1 MSYIKNYLHS
11 KTNLENEMAIQDHSI
26 EKLEPFKD
34 LHAIHERDWDIL
46 LNAVQKVDKLLL
58 RFSGIC
64 AAVAVQPI
72 PFADIFI
79 LTPIQLYMGTR

>member
-46 LNAVQKVDKLLL
+46 LNAVQKVDKLLYQKL
-58 RFSGIC
+58 L
-64 AAVAVQPI
+64 
-72 PFADIFI
+72 
-79 LTPIQLYMGTR
+79 LTRLNTFKEKGATRTPQNLEK

>member
-11 KTNLENEMAIQDHSI
+11 KTNLENEIAIQDHSI

-46 LNAVQKVDKLLL
+46 LNAVQKVDKLLYQKL
-58 RFSGIC
+58 L
-64 AAVAVQPI
+64 
-72 PFADIFI
+72 
-79 LTPIQLYMGTR
+79 LTRLNTFKEKGVVKTTQNLEK

>member
-11 KTNLENEMAIQDHSI
+11 KTNLENEIAIQDHSI

-46 LNAVQKVDKLLL
+46 LNAVQKVDKLLYQKL
-58 RFSGIC
+58 L
-64 AAVAVQPI
+64 
-72 PFADIFI
+72 
-79 LTPIQLYMGTR
+79 LTTLNTFKEKGVVKTPQNLEK

>member
-11 KTNLENEMAIQDHSI
+11 KTNLENEIAIQDHSI

-46 LNAVQKVDKLLL
+46 LNAVQKVDKLLYQKL
-58 RFSGIC
+58 LLTRLNTFKEKG
-64 AAVAVQPI
+64 AVR
-72 PFADIFI
+72 
-79 LTPIQLYMGTR
+79 TPQNLEK

>member
-11 KTNLENEMAIQDHSI
+11 KTNLENEIAIQDHSI

-46 LNAVQKVDKLLL
+46 LNAVQKVDKLLYQKL
-58 RFSGIC
+58 L
-64 AAVAVQPI
+64 
-72 PFADIFI
+72 
-79 LTPIQLYMGTR
+79 LTRLHTFKEKGSR

>member
-46 LNAVQKVDKLLL
+46 LNAVQKVDKLLYQKL
-58 RFSGIC
+58 L
-64 AAVAVQPI
+64 
-72 PFADIFI
+72 
-79 LTPIQLYMGTR
+79 LTRLNTFKEKGATKTPQNLEK

>member
-46 LNAVQKVDKLLL
+46 LNAVQKVDKLLYQKL
-58 RFSGIC
+58 L
-64 AAVAVQPI
+64 
-72 PFADIFI
+72 
-79 LTPIQLYMGTR
+79 LTRLNTFKEKGATRTPRNLEK

>member
-11 KTNLENEMAIQDHSI
+11 KTNLENEIAIHDHSI

-46 LNAVQKVDKLLL
+46 LNAVQKVDKLLYQKL
-58 RFSGIC
+58 L
-64 AAVAVQPI
+64 
-72 PFADIFI
+72 
-79 LTPIQLYMGTR
+79 LTRLETYKNKNRAKN

>member
-11 KTNLENEMAIQDHSI
+11 KTNLENEIAIQDHSI

-46 LNAVQKVDKLLL
+46 LNAVQKVDKLLYQKL
-58 RFSGIC
+58 L
-64 AAVAVQPI
+64 
-72 PFADIFI
+72 
-79 LTPIQLYMGTR
+79 LTRLNTFKEKGATRTPRNLEK

>member
-11 KTNLENEMAIQDHSI
+11 KTNLENEIAIQDHSI

-46 LNAVQKVDKLLL
+46 LNAVQKVDKLLYQKL
-58 RFSGIC
+58 L
-64 AAVAVQPI
+64 
-72 PFADIFI
+72 
-79 LTPIQLYMGTR
+79 LTRLNTIKEKGVVKTPQHLEK

>member
-11 KTNLENEMAIQDHSI
+11 KTNLENEIAIQNHSI

-46 LNAVQKVDKLLL
+46 LNAVQKVDKLLYQKL
-58 RFSGIC
+58 LLTRLN
-64 AAVAVQPI
+64 
-72 PFADIFI
+72 IFKEKGVVK
-79 LTPIQLYMGTR
+79 TPQNLER

>member
-11 KTNLENEMAIQDHSI
+11 KTNLENEIAIQDHSI

-46 LNAVQKVDKLLL
+46 LNAVQKVDKLLYQKL
-58 RFSGIC
+58 L
-64 AAVAVQPI
+64 
-72 PFADIFI
+72 
-79 LTPIQLYMGTR
+79 LTRLNTFKEKGATRTP

>member
-11 KTNLENEMAIQDHSI
+11 KTNLENEIAIQDHSI

-46 LNAVQKVDKLLL
+46 LNAVQKVDKLLYQKL
-58 RFSGIC
+58 LLTRFETYKNKNR
-64 AAVAVQPI
+64 AKN
-72 PFADIFI
+72 
-79 LTPIQLYMGTR
+79 